1 MDDYVDLRFAGGG
14 KFGLGWLMGLVIRQG
29 EMGFPFSH
37 VAFLEKDWTSCIGAR
52 AEGGVQRRG
61 VDADAEGATAF
72 LVARIRCSAAQ
83 GAAWREHLESRIGQP
98 YDMQAIND
106 EVVSALTGAPPP
118 WADKSAGLI
127 CSALQYVAGFAAGV
141 FSGDPLDPRL
151 VNPRDVFFLSLG
163 ARAQILPFA
172 T

>member
-83 GAAWREHLESRIGQP
+83 ARLARTSGKPHRPALRHAGDQRRGGERAHRRAAAVG
-98 YDMQAIND
+98 
-106 EVVSALTGAPPP
+106 G
-118 WADKSAGLI
+118 
-127 CSALQYVAGFAAGV
+127 
-141 FSGDPLDPRL
+141 
-151 VNPRDVFFLSLG
+151 
-163 ARAQILPFA
+163 
-172 T
+172 